1 MPFIRTPTNLWRHF
15 GNRVP
20 IAGIFTKQMRDLWKS
35 GDRRARAEVIGRQLV
50 GTSVTLYAYDQVF
63 GEVED
68 AQGNRYPA
76 VTGNGPRDFRLKKM
90 WLQNGWQPYSIAR
103 KNDDGTITYVQY
115 SRLDPRFYVYGV
127 LADIKENIFD
137 NINDNDKQNMLASG
151 VLSVMANAGNK
162 SYLRGVSDV
171 ASLVANPTP
180 ENFSRY
186 AGNVVGNVIP
196 FASFRSQGF
205 PGAFDIQTEVNNVR
219 SFNDKILDKIGLGNK
234 YLEKRVDV
242 LTGEPIERTPNSLYF
257 NPNGFLSL
265 STFLQGPSLVGRQ
278 VDVKADPVLNEIMN
292 LKVRLTEPSETK
304 GKVVDLLSYEK
315 DGTTAYQF
323 WVQNIGKVEA
333 PSGRF
338 RGLTLKDALQKVI
351 NDEIR
356 IGGKKYSSLSDGDQN
371 FEGGKEYAIKK
382 IYQAYK
388 DYAEKR
394 MYAEYPEVREA
405 VENALKTKIKV
416 LKGKQ

>member
-1 MPFIRTPTNLWRHF
+1 
-15 GNRVP
+15 
-20 IAGIFTKQMRDLWKS
+20 
-35 GDRRARAEVIGRQLV
+35 
-50 GTSVTLYAYDQVF
+50 
-63 GEVED
+63 
-68 AQGNRYPA
+68 
-76 VTGNGPRDFRLKKM
+76 
-90 WLQNGWQPYSIAR
+90 
-103 KNDDGTITYVQY
+103 
-115 SRLDPRFYVYGV
+115 
-127 LADIKENIFD
+127 
-137 NINDNDKQNMLASG
+137 
-151 VLSVMANAGNK
+151 MANAGNK

-180 ENFSRY
+180 ENFSKY

-257 NPNGFLSL
+257 NPSGFASI
-265 STFLQGPSLVGRQ
+265 STYLQGPSLVGRK
-278 VDVKADPVLNEIMN
+278 VDVKADPVLNEIMR
-292 LKVRLTEPSETK
+292 LKVRLTEPREIEKT
-304 GKVVDLLSYEK
+304 VDLLSYEK

-338 RGLTLKDALQKVI
+338 KGLRLKDALQKVI

-356 IGGKKYSSLSDGDQN
+356 IGGKKYTTLSDGDQD
-371 FEGGKEYAIKK
+371 FIGGKEHAIKK

-388 DYAEKR
+388 DYAERR
-394 MYAEYPEVREA
+394 MYAEYPEVTQA

-416 LKGKQ
+416 LKGN